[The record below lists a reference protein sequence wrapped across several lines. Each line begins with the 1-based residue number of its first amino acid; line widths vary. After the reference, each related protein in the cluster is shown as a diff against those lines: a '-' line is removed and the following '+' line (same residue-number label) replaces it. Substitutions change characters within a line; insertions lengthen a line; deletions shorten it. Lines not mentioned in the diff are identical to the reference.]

1 MNDDNTE
8 ITLKDIIL
16 IFKRRFGLF
25 VSIFLITCFV
35 TLIYLLFFAKPVYT
49 ATAQLLVSAGG
60 QSISIPI
67 SSQVTQLL
75 GISGIAGTGLD
86 LTTEIEL
93 IKSRVN
99 IEKLVQQLNLLELFK
114 SRAKKGSEV
123 DLQDVVGVIAR
134 KWIKVEN
141 VKNSKIVE
149 LSVENED
156 PQLAAKVANTLV
168 DLYLDMKSR
177 LTTNEYTA
185 RLNFIESQLP
195 RVEQELKE
203 VEDRLKKFK
212 EENQIYALSD
222 QAANL
227 VKYIAQYDAM
237 VNEYLLNIQQTKAG
251 IKAAEDM
258 LKKVDQKIISSETI
272 STNPVVQQLR
282 SKLVDLQV
290 QLSALLQ
297 SYSEDDRRVV
307 SLKKQIEETQDL
319 LQKEIAKVVS
329 AEVQTINP
337 AYSQLYTNVILKQT
351 ELQVLEA
358 SLSAVQKIR
367 DEYFKKASIVPTV
380 EQKLFELERE
390 RQAKQTTY
398 LALLAQ
404 YEQARI
410 GAAGTVENVKLL
422 SSAIV
427 PKRPSRPNKRL
438 ILAVGGVLGIF
449 LGLLGVFIRDVT
461 DKKFR
466 TRDEIERTFPKM
478 ILGKIRSSRSPLTG
492 TLTDDKALEE
502 LKQIAVKICSDSS
515 GHVIGVTSLEPKEG
529 KTFVAINLAYVLSKM
544 SQRVL
549 LVDLNSCAPKLKEIF
564 LKNHEH
570 PGLLAFLN
578 GRKLEE
584 CVFSASENL
593 DLILLEKEDDW
604 LMSSS
609 KLPQILGELSQRYDK
624 VIIEIPHLTSA
635 DGLLAAQIVKKIIIA
650 VKLNNTKKELAAHLE
665 ENGLQNKLLGLV
677 LQER

>member
-1 MNDDNTE
+1 LNDESTE

-16 IFKRRFGLF
+16 IFKRRLWLF
-25 VSIFLITCFV
+25 ISIFLITCFA

-49 ATAQLLVSAGG
+49 ATTQLLVSAGG
-60 QSISIPI
+60 QTAGIST
-67 SSQVTQLL
+67 QLTQLL
-75 GISGIAGTGLD
+75 GVSSVGGMSAD
-86 LTTEIEL
+86 LSTETEL

-99 IEKLVQQLNLLELFK
+99 IEKLVQQLNLLEFFK
-114 SRAKKGSEV
+114 SKAKKGSKV
-123 DLQDVVGVIAR
+123 DLQDVVGVITK
-134 KWIKVEN
+134 KWIKIEN
-141 VKNSKIVE
+141 IKGSRIIEV
-149 LSVENED
+149 SVENED

-168 DLYLDMKSR
+168 DLYLDMRSR
-177 LTTNEYTA
+177 LTTNESA
-185 RLNFIESQLP
+185 AKLNFIESQLP
-195 RVEQELKE
+195 RVERELKD
-203 VEDRLKKFK
+203 VEDRIKKFK

-227 VKYIAQYDAM
+227 VKYIAQFDAM
-237 VNEYLLNIQQTKAG
+237 VNENLLKIQQTKAG

-307 SLKKQIEETQDL
+307 SLKKQIEETQEL

-337 AYSQLYTNVILKQT
+337 AYSELYTNVILKQT

-358 SLSAVQKIR
+358 SLSAVQKMR
-367 DEYFKKASIVPTV
+367 DEYLKKASIVPTV

-410 GAAGTVENVKLL
+410 GAAGTVDNVRVV

-427 PKRPSRPNKRL
+427 PNRPSSPNKRL

-466 TRDEIERTFPKM
+466 TKDEIERTFPKM
-478 ILGKIRSSRSPLTG
+478 ILGKIRSSKAPFTEILS
-492 TLTDDKALEE
+492 DDKALDE
-502 LKQIAVKICSDSS
+502 LKQIAVKVCSNSS
-515 GHVIGVTSLEPKEG
+515 GHGIGVTSLEPREG
-529 KTFVAINLAYVLSKM
+529 KTFVAINLAYVLSRM

-549 LVDLNSCAPKLKEIF
+549 LVDLNSCAPRLKEIF

-584 CVFSASENL
+584 CLFSPSENL
-593 DLILLEKEDDW
+593 DLLLLERKDEW
-604 LMSSS
+604 LMSNS
-609 KLPQILGELSQRYDK
+609 KLPQILAELSQHYDK
-624 VIIEIPHLTSA
+624 VIIEIPHLTTA
-635 DGLLAAQIVKKIIIA
+635 DGLLAVQIIKKIIIA
-650 VKLNNTKKELAAHLE
+650 VKLNSTKKELAAHLE
-665 ENGLQNKLLGLV
+665 ENGVKDKLLGLV